1 LLGKKPV
8 RRNYYKNSQA
18 QRRERFLSRCLS
30 GLKVV
35 LLFAG
40 FAATS
45 LLLILV
51 YDAIT
56 QSPYFEARRITVKG
70 NRRLSQNTILQQ
82 TNLKLRDNI
91 LSVNVSAIRSK
102 ILVHPWIAGVEVNR
116 ELPDAIHIRVKE
128 HVPIAIIDFDEPR
141 YINEDGEIFNAVVSS
156 DKAGLP
162 LVTGLKSD
170 LDPDNPWRSKLYNA
184 VMEAVRLSRSHT
196 ARMTF
201 RAIDR
206 IHVDKEM
213 GLTLYASFPQS
224 NACVP
229 ADFASLFSVEP
240 DQSPQKR
247 PDPVEI
253 RIGLGDYAS
262 KYERLRY
269 IVSYLSRGGSPL
281 SLESIDLN
289 DVDRVVVKPA
299 PPGQAGKR
307 SVIHRGCGRKS
318 LGKEV

>member
-1 LLGKKPV
+1 
-8 RRNYYKNSQA
+8 
-18 QRRERFLSRCLS
+18 
-30 GLKVV
+30 V

-40 FAATS
+40 FVATS

-56 QSPYFEARRITVKG
+56 QSPYFEAQRITVKG
-70 NRRLSQNTILQQ
+70 NRRLSERTILQQ
-82 TNLKLRDNI
+82 TNLKLHDNI

-102 ILVHPWIAGVEVNR
+102 ILVNPWIASVDVNR
-116 ELPDAIHIRVKE
+116 ELPDAIHIQVKE

-156 DKAGLP
+156 DKADLP
-162 LVTGLKSD
+162 VVTGLKSD
-170 LDPDNPWRSKLYNA
+170 LDPDDPWRSRLYKA
-184 VMEAVRLSRSHT
+184 VMEALRLSRSYSD
-196 ARMTF
+196 MTTLH
-201 RAIDR
+201 AVDR

-213 GLTLYASFPQS
+213 GLTLHVSFPQS

-240 DQSPQKR
+240 DPSQQKR

-253 RIGLGDYAS
+253 KIGHGGYAS

-269 IVSYLSRGGSPL
+269 IVSLLSREGSPL
-281 SLESIDLN
+281 GLESIDLN
-289 DVDRVVVKPA
+289 DVDRVVVKRA
-299 PPGQAGKR
+299 PSGQGGKR
-307 SVIHRGCGRKS
+307 SVVHRGYGWKS
-318 LGKEV
+318 QGKEV